1 MYPVFGTTSK
11 IPFST
16 FHFAG
21 LPSLCAHFDRSLPSK
36 RTTASDGGRPGE
48 SCVFDVPGSITAGSG
63 RFGSWIFHF
72 GSICASQTAGRTA
85 SSKAPIAEKRPF
97 RIRVHL
103 CKEQVGFYSGF
114 GGKASAI
121 PRQPQKQDL

>member
-48 SCVFDVPGSITAGSG
+48 SCVFDVRESIPAGSG
-63 RFGSWIFHF
+63 GFGSWIFHF
-72 GSICASQTAGRTA
+72 GSICAPQTAGRTA
-85 SSKAPIAEKRPF
+85 RSKPPIVERRTF

-103 CKEQVGFYSGF
+103 WKEKAGFY
-114 GGKASAI
+114 
-121 PRQPQKQDL
+121 